1 MGVRISQGARDWR
14 GGVGEF
20 GGRPADIGRSRA
32 EEDSDD
38 GASKVAGGVGPLPG
52 GLVGNEFFESKVGL
66 GG

>member
-1 MGVRISQGARDWR
+1 MGARISRGAGDRH

-20 GGRPADIGRSRA
+20 GGRPAHIGRSRA

-38 GASKVAGGVGPLPG
+38 GASNVAGGVGPLLG
-52 GLVGNEFFESKVGL
+52 GLVGNEFFESKSGL